1 MKQIEWVVKNGSING
16 LKNKMEQSMK
26 LMYNKREH
34 LELLKKK
41 NLVI

>member
-1 MKQIEWVVKNGSING
+1 MKQIELVVKNGSING
-16 LKNKMEQSMK
+16 LKNKIEQFMK
-26 LMYNKREH
+26 LMYNRREY